1 MEYFVFKVR
10 DRYFAIG
17 AHYVYRIVDDL
28 MVTPVP
34 LLPACYEGLSYYRG
48 ELFDVVNADIIVGKE
63 KEASKKSAYIILLKW
78 DQHNLGLIPD
88 HIVGLKWIDEENP
101 QETDLMV
108 DGLLVKVVTPEA
120 VWQSISGMDYGPE
133 KI

>member
-10 DRYFAIG
+10 ERYFAIG
-17 AHYVYRIVDDL
+17 AQYVYRIVDDL

-34 LLPACYEGLSYYRG
+34 LLPDCYEGLSYYRG

-63 KEASKKSAYIILLKW
+63 KDASKQGGYIILLKW

-88 HIVGLKWIDEENP
+88 HIVGLKWMDDDHL
-101 QETDLMV
+101 QETNQMV
-108 DGLLVKVVTPEA
+108 DGLSVKLVTPEA
-120 VWQSISGMDYGPE
+120 VWESISGMDYGP
-133 KI
+133 